1 MVSDLLIEDPQ
12 GTHVPLIFRATGVDV
27 NNIPTYGNPLSFTH
41 IELLWLADEF
51 NQGSI
56 QTDSIVARY
65 TLSKEIVAQ
74 VTLLNTENPFSFL
87 DHTGYLAFR
96 SNLPFVHTLATPALM
111 AQYVSKL
118 LSEQQ
123 VATVA
128 RDSMRLK
135 P

>member
-1 MVSDLLIEDPQ
+1 M
-12 GTHVPLIFRATGVDV
+12 DV
-27 NNIPTYGNPLSFTH
+27 NNIPTYGHPLSFTH

-56 QTDSIVARY
+56 QTEAIVARY
-65 TLSKEIVAQ
+65 TTLSKEVIAQ
-74 VTLLNTENPFSFL
+74 VTLNTENPFSFL
-87 DHTGYLAFR
+87 DHTGYMAFR
-96 SNLPFVHTLATPALM
+96 SDLPFVNTLATPALM

-118 LSEQQ
+118 LSDQQ
-123 VATVA
+123 VATVT